1 MRQLEPAPV
10 RVSPPLGHLSD
21 THRQQTEALTHLAEA
36 LRAEAL
42 GRTDQKVLAL
52 EQKAR
57 ERRELS
63 DASEKLNAQLLVQI
77 AVRKQAEEASRDS
90 EDRLRRAL
98 DSAELGYWNIDF
110 VTDIFSADERFRL
123 IFSGS
128 NAELSYAQCT
138 EIVHADDRDQVSELV
153 AAATRLNDPIA
164 YEAEY

>member
-1 MRQLEPAPV
+1 M
-10 RVSPPLGHLSD
+10 
-21 THRQQTEALTHLAEA
+21 
-36 LRAEAL
+36 
-42 GRTDQKVLAL
+42 AL

-63 DASEKLNAQLLVQI
+63 DASEKLNARLLVQI

-98 DSAELGYWNIDF
+98 DSAELGCWYIDF

-123 IFSGS
+123 IFSGC
-128 NAELSYAQCT
+128 NAELSCPQCA
-138 EIVHADDRDQVSELV
+138 EILHADDRDQVSKLV

-164 YEAEY
+164 YEAEC